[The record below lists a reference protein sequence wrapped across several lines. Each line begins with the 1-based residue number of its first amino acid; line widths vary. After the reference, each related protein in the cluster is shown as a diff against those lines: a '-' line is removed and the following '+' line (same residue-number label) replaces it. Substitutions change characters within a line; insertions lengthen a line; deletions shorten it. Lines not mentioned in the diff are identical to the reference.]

1 MNPIVNH
8 SPIQR
13 SDDRILAGV
22 CSGIAERL
30 NVGPWGIRLL
40 WILFMLCWGTGV
52 FAYVLAVFA
61 FPNAEK
67 VNEHQA
73 ARVLGVCWR
82 LSQAINIDV
91 GILRFLALFV
101 GIGSLGTFLIVYV
114 VLHLLLP
121 QQPSP
126 NQSHLAP

>member
-1 MNPIVNH
+1 MIPTVKPN
-8 SPIQR
+8 PIQR

-52 FAYVLAVFA
+52 AAYIMAIFS
-61 FPNAEK
+61 FPNSEK
-67 VNEHQA
+67 VQEHQA
-73 ARVLGVCWR
+73 ARILGVCWR
-82 LSQAINIDV
+82 LSNSLNVDV

-114 VLHLLLP
+114 LLHLILP
-121 QQPSP
+121 PPPVTNNTQLTP
-126 NQSHLAP
+126 